1 MFSKFISLKK
11 ILEYSAEKYLK
22 TTLRNGSFS
31 TVSAKTSIDHRYM
44 IVDIN
49 KNENASN
56 SEQLK
61 YPLIWLRDNC
71 QCSNCFHAQ
80 TKSRIIDWT
89 KFNFENALPKSIT
102 VSYSIYK
109 CHTKKKSFHF
119 LHTCLANE
127 FYYSILKWKSNEFNE
142 IHLMDLEK

>member
-1 MFSKFISLKK
+1 MFNTFFSLKK
-11 ILEYSAEKYLK
+11 LLEYSTEKYLK
-22 TTLRNGSFS
+22 TTIRNGSFS
-31 TVSAKTSIDHRYM
+31 AVSAKTSIDNRYM

-56 SEQLK
+56 NEQLK

-89 KFNFENALPKSIT
+89 NFKLENALPKSIT
-102 VSYSIYK
+102 VSYAS
-109 CHTKKKSFHF
+109 
-119 LHTCLANE
+119 L
-127 FYYSILKWKSNEFNE
+127 
-142 IHLMDLEK
+142 